1 MHLFMLDFNP
11 YPIAR
16 GAESFFDEHCDHYV
30 VKEETVVNAWGPKP
44 VVSRMPFRVIMSK
57 GGGETDGGVGWG
69 REGLGFADAVVEG
82 ECVVGIEMHVDEDDQ
97 DLIERIRIMTF

>member
-1 MHLFMLDFNP
+1 MLDFNP

-30 VKEETVVNAWGPKP
+30 VKEETVVGGWGQEP
-44 VVSRMPFRVIMSK
+44 VVSRMPFRVVLSK
-57 GGGETDGGVGWG
+57 GRGEIDGT
-69 REGLGFADAVVEG
+69 EGPGFADAVVEG
-82 ECVVGIEMHVDEDDQ
+82 ECVVGIEMHVDDDNQDDQ